1 MSGPAVSEP
10 VGAIAAVV
18 EPSMGVRAVRQAR
31 DWIPPMVLL
40 IGFLVA
46 WELTVRVLGLKQF
59 ILPRPTAIATAW
71 QTYLPELYAAARY
84 TFLEIVA
91 GLLIG
96 ATAGIVVGTLTARF
110 RFMQDSLMPFA
121 VAASSVPILAFA
133 PLFNNWFGLD
143 QQLSK
148 AMVAAVLCFFP
159 VMINTVRGLTTVDPR
174 ALELFRAYATPER
187 AVFRKLRVPNA
198 LPYIFTSLRLAVTLA
213 TIGAVV
219 GEYFAAPRASL
230 GQYIATYSAFLNF
243 ERSWAA
249 IVFACAIGIGLYL
262 VVVVLER
269 LVMPWYG
276 RQAAAM

>member
-1 MSGPAVSEP
+1 VTGSSTPLGPSF
-10 VGAIAAVV
+10 
-18 EPSMGVRAVRQAR
+18 GVRAVRRAR
-31 DWIPPMVLL
+31 DWGPPIVLL
-40 IGFLVA
+40 IGLLSV
-46 WELTVRVLGLKQF
+46 WELAVRVFGIKQF
-59 ILPRPTAIATAW
+59 ILPRPLAIAAAW
-71 QTYLPELYAAARY
+71 QMYLPELYAAARY

-110 RFMQDSLMPFA
+110 RFMQESLMPFA

-174 ALELFRAYATPER
+174 AIELFRSYATPER
-187 AVFRKLRVPNA
+187 SVFRKLRVPNA

-262 VVVVLER
+262 VVVVIER
-269 LVMPWYG
+269 IVMPWYG
-276 RQAAAM
+276 RQAAAG

>member
-1 MSGPAVSEP
+1 VSGPAV
-10 VGAIAAVV
+10 VDAFGAP
-18 EPSMGVRAVRQAR
+18 PSIGVRVGRQAR
-31 DWIPPMVLL
+31 DWGPPIALF
-40 IGFLVA
+40 IGLLVA
-46 WELTVRVLGLKQF
+46 WELSVRILGLKQF
-59 ILPRPTAIATAW
+59 ILPRPLAIAAAW

-84 TFLEIVA
+84 TFLEILAGLVIGAVA
-91 GLLIG
+91 GI
-96 ATAGIVVGTLTARF
+96 TVGILTARF
-110 RFMQDSLMPFA
+110 RFMQESLMPFA
-121 VAASSVPILAFA
+121 VAASSIPILAFA
-133 PLFNNWFGLD
+133 PIFNNWFGLD

-159 VMINTVRGLTTVDPR
+159 IMINTVRGLTTVDPR
-174 ALELFRAYATPER
+174 AIELFRAIAAPER

-249 IVFACAIGIGLYL
+249 IVFACIIGIGLYL

-276 RQAAAM
+276 KHAAAMS

>member
-1 MSGPAVSEP
+1 MTGT
-10 VGAIAAVV
+10 GVV
-18 EPSMGVRAVRQAR
+18 DALETTPSLGVRAGRRIR
-31 DWIPPMVLL
+31 DWGPPILL
-40 IGFLVA
+40 FLALLAA
-46 WELTVRVLGLKQF
+46 WEVTVRILNLKQF
-59 ILPRPTAIATAW
+59 ILPRPLAIAAAW
-71 QTYLPELYAAARY
+71 QTYLPELFAAARY
-84 TFLEIVA
+84 TFLEIIM

-96 ATAGIVVGTLTARF
+96 AVAGILVGTLTARF
-110 RFMQDSLMPFA
+110 RFMQESLMPFA
-121 VAASSVPILAFA
+121 VAASSIPILAFA
-133 PLFNNWFGLD
+133 PILNNWFGLD
-143 QQLSK
+143 NQLSK

-159 VMINTVRGLTTVDPR
+159 IMINTVRGLTTVDPR
-174 ALELFRAYATPER
+174 AVELFRSYATPER

-219 GEYFAAPRASL
+219 GEYFAAPAASL

-262 VVVVLER
+262 AVVVLER

-276 RQAAAM
+276 RQAAAG

>member
-1 MSGPAVSEP
+1 MTGVGILEDPAARTS
-10 VGAIAAVV
+10 VGARAA
-18 EPSMGVRAVRQAR
+18 RRAR
-31 DWIPPMVLL
+31 DWGPSAVVL

-46 WELTVRVLGLKQF
+46 WELTVRILGIKQF
-59 ILPRPTAIATAW
+59 ILPSPVAIAIAW

-91 GLLIG
+91 GLIIG
-96 ATAGIVVGTLTARF
+96 SVAGILVGTLTARF
-110 RFMQDSLMPFA
+110 RFMQESLMPFA

-133 PLFNNWFGLD
+133 PIFNNWFGLD

-159 VMINTVRGLTTVDPR
+159 VMINTVRGLTTVDPQ
-174 ALELFRAYATPER
+174 AIELFRSYASPEL

-243 ERSWAA
+243 ERAWAA

-262 VVVVLER
+262 VVVVLEH

-276 RQAAAM
+276 RQAAFG